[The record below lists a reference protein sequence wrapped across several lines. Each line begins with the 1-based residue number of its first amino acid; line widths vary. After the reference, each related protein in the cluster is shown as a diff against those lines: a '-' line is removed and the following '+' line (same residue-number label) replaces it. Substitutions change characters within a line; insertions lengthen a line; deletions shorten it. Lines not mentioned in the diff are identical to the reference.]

1 MSKITF
7 STLLFWLGVCDYQRS
22 ICDAFY
28 VHNKTLSVIGT
39 GSNGVCQSIIH
50 HSTSTSPRPLSN
62 TETRVFEAIARGID
76 SRLLRTQSS
85 GTEVSEAIKIFSK
98 QDHTHGI
105 YIRNP
110 NCWAHDLDLTCISP
124 WNSKGHTRR
133 AGTLI
138 SPRNAVWARHY
149 NIPVNTTL
157 RFVDMNNKVVERR
170 IIQSIALPVPAH
182 ANYMSGYDMVIGL
195 LDHDVPSSVTF
206 AKVLP
211 RNFTKI
217 YGNHL
222 HHALPVLS
230 TDYSEKA
237 LVDDLNAMNNK
248 IVSLSVPI
256 LSYRHAY
263 YESKIVGDSGNPSF
277 FVIDNQLV
285 LLFVFTYGGAGSGTS
300 VQYHYDDINDAM
312 HSLGSR
318 YSLTEIDLSQYAT
331 ESQITNV
338 FG

>member
-110 NCWAHDLDLTCISP
+110 NCWAHDLDLI
-124 WNSKGHTRR
+124 NLHF
-133 AGTLI
+133 TLEQQR
-138 SPRNAVWARHY
+138 S
-149 NIPVNTTL
+149 
-157 RFVDMNNKVVERR
+157 
-170 IIQSIALPVPAH
+170 
-182 ANYMSGYDMVIGL
+182 
-195 LDHDVPSSVTF
+195 
-206 AKVLP
+206 
-211 RNFTKI
+211 
-217 YGNHL
+217 
-222 HHALPVLS
+222 
-230 TDYSEKA
+230 
-237 LVDDLNAMNNK
+237 
-248 IVSLSVPI
+248 
-256 LSYRHAY
+256 
-263 YESKIVGDSGNPSF
+263 
-277 FVIDNQLV
+277 
-285 LLFVFTYGGAGSGTS
+285 
-300 VQYHYDDINDAM
+300 
-312 HSLGSR
+312 HS
-318 YSLTEIDLSQYAT
+318 
-331 ESQITNV
+331 
-338 FG
+338 